1 MKPRVVILFS
11 GEGTNLQKLL
21 EDLPPTGIEVAAAI
35 TNRPRAPGIKRAES
49 FGVPVEVID
58 HTLYESREAF
68 DAVLVE
74 RIEKYTP
81 HLTVT
86 AGFMRILTPV
96 FTDRIRAVNIH
107 PSLLPKYK
115 GAKAIEQAYESGD
128 IVCGVSVHW
137 VTGELDGGTVI
148 AQASFERTEAMD
160 AAAFEAAV
168 HDLEYELLPRTVAD
182 LLGGGDG
189 LEAAVRALA

>member
-21 EDLPPTGIEVAAAI
+21 EALPSMGIEVAAAI
-35 TNRPRAPGIKRAES
+35 TNRPQAPGIKRAES

-74 RIEKYTP
+74 RIEQYGP

-96 FTDRIRAVNIH
+96 FTDRVRAVNIH

-115 GAKAIEQAYESGD
+115 GARAIEQAYESGD
-128 IVCGVSVHW
+128 TVCGVSVHW

-168 HDLEYELLPRTVAD
+168 HDLEYDLLPRTVAE